1 MSKCLEKYKNSDH
14 LLCNVPLHHLMTYLF
29 MNNRIS
35 IGHKHGIHISKR
47 MAKCEIIKL
56 FKVHDDICKH
66 EYVTVFRPYKQIS
79 SYERYLK
86 YCETQKTQ
94 VNNIS
99 DSKQPES
106 LEVDAPEHNTFPPN
120 PPDASLRR
128 KIINNFCNA
137 TKPSTF
143 EEAGCAVCGALTLQT
158 KLSDL
163 SSLNIDLSV
172 LNTAGLGFT

>member
-1 MSKCLEKYKNSDH
+1 MCEFVDHLEMSKCLEKYKNSDH

-29 MNNRIS
+29 TDNRIS
-35 IGHKHGIHISKR
+35 IGHKHGIHILKR

-56 FKVHDDICKH
+56 FKIHDDIYKH
-66 EYVTVFRPYKQIS
+66 EFVTVFHPYKQIS

-106 LEVDAPEHNTFPPN
+106 LEVDCT
-120 PPDASLRR
+120 
-128 KIINNFCNA
+128 
-137 TKPSTF
+137 
-143 EEAGCAVCGALTLQT
+143 
-158 KLSDL
+158 
-163 SSLNIDLSV
+163 
-172 LNTAGLGFT
+172 